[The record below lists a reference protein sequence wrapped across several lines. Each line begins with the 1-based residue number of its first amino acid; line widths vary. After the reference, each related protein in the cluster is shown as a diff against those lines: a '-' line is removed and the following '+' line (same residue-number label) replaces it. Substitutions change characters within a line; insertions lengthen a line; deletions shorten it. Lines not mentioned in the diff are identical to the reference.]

1 MNGNTF
7 RRTAQGFSSALE
19 GFDVFECSDGRG
31 ERVAQDD
38 FFFTAPE
45 AGHDEYARTNS
56 TFANGCGFFRRSKA
70 EPFGSG
76 LFESLRA
83 AYDSVTVGVALYDG
97 TDRDIR
103 RCEFAYAAK
112 IVLERRQRNFSPVG
126 ASVHREFLLNRRQM
140 GIPLGL

>member
-56 TFANGCGFFRRSKA
+56 TFAIGY
-70 EPFGSG
+70 G

-83 AYDSVTVGVALYDG
+83 AYDSVTVGVALYDR